1 MEKYWDEYT
10 KSELLKLPE
19 RDWELKSEYD
29 SVLLVNTRM
38 KHDSGYNLFAV
49 VGCNKGIPV
58 EIAGYMDDFRLDVEN
73 WRTDEYVIIEPY
85 SVAIDCSMHGVFQ
98 IHTSRYKIGVGSCC
112 STTHFYFRKI
122 K

>member
-1 MEKYWDEYT
+1 MKKYWAEYT
-10 KSELLKLPE
+10 KSELLKLP
-19 RDWELKSEYD
+19 RRNWECESEYD

-38 KHDSGYNLFAV
+38 KHDSGYNFFAV

-73 WRTDEYVIIEPY
+73 WKTDKYVIIEPY

-98 IHTSRYKIGVGSCC
+98 IHTSRYKIVVGHNV
-112 STTHFYFRKI
+112 STTHFHFKEI